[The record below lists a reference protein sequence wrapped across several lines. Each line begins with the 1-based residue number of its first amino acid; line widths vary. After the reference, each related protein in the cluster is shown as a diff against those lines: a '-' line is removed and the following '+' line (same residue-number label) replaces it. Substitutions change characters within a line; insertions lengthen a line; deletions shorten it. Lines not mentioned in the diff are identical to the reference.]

1 MVRPLS
7 IQACA
12 GIHTGV
18 TMSSGIPPQRIRLNL
33 SPCAVAAVGTVAA
46 NNKQSQQQPTRATLP
61 VTLLRQTSPTQRS
74 CAKQTSPTIVCWP
87 HDGVKLKS
95 RQSPDQRISPETK
108 ALLASPGSKECKSK
122 SLSLLGGLMRRTASL
137 DAIYLSTQWPRDLH
151 SYCGRPMVDRA
162 TQTTDD
168 WKEMGR
174 IKYVQKK
181 TTLASGDSLEMKY
194 IRQRLQR
201 TATQGGRT
209 SPRWSPVQGD
219 HQLGGLAQQSQ
230 QPQCISARPP
240 SPSTSPFAAPGN
252 PTGPISIPAHSG
264 PGRGSA
270 VPRMRSSVEGLNQ
283 EIERLVLKGI
293 SGTGTENE
301 AELERVMGP
310 TPEGHRAP
318 IAELFHST
326 CSVDT
331 QTPSGSEGL
340 SNSAALYGTS
350 RPDSPD
356 CDKSG
361 SPEPEAGS
369 GQVSKLGTSP
379 RINKFLAREPPDG
392 CEKVKII
399 DEGRKHTTVPMVGDA
414 SDSISKP
421 NSQFVLRPSQ
431 SSAFCPLVR
440 NPFQG
445 VQRAPPGTDP
455 FLLNERLQ

>member
-1 MVRPLS
+1 
-7 IQACA
+7 
-12 GIHTGV
+12 
-18 TMSSGIPPQRIRLNL
+18 MSSGIPPQRIRLNL

-46 NNKQSQQQPTRATLP
+46 AANNKQSQQPIRAA
-61 VTLLRQTSPTQRS
+61 LLRQTSPTQRS
-74 CAKQTSPTIVCWP
+74 CAQQASQSPTIVCWP

-108 ALLASPGSKECKSK
+108 ALSPGSKECKSK
-122 SLSLLGGLMRRTASL
+122 PLSLLGGLMRRTASL
-137 DAIYLSTQWPRDLH
+137 DAIYLSAQWPRDLH

-162 TQTTDD
+162 TQTSDD
-168 WKEMGR
+168 WKEVDR

-219 HQLGGLAQQSQ
+219 HQLGGLAQQQ
-230 QPQCISARPP
+230 QAHLA

-252 PTGPISIPAHSG
+252 PTGPISIPARSG

-270 VPRMRSSVEGLNQ
+270 LPRMRSSVEGLNQ

-293 SGTGTENE
+293 SGAGTENE

-340 SNSAALYGTS
+340 PNSASFCGTS

-361 SPEPEAGS
+361 SPEPDAGG
-369 GQVSKLGTSP
+369 GQLSKLGTSP

-399 DEGRKHTTVPMVGDA
+399 DEGRKHTTVPMAGDA

-431 SSAFCPLVR
+431 RSAFCPLVR
-440 NPFQG
+440 NPFP
-445 VQRAPPGTDP
+445 PPGTDP

>member
-1 MVRPLS
+1 VQVQVAEPAGWADAADGLTRRHIPL
-7 IQACA
+7 
-12 GIHTGV
+12 G
-18 TMSSGIPPQRIRLNL
+18 
-33 SPCAVAAVGTVAA
+33 AVATGSA
-46 NNKQSQQQPTRATLP
+46 Q
-61 VTLLRQTSPTQRS
+61 LLRTPHGGQGHADIGRLEGDGEDQ
-74 CAKQTSPTIVCWP
+74 VCPEENHPCLWRFP
-87 HDGVKLKS
+87 RNEGKLT
-95 RQSPDQRISPETK
+95 D
-108 ALLASPGSKECKSK
+108 
-122 SLSLLGGLMRRTASL
+122 
-137 DAIYLSTQWPRDLH
+137 
-151 SYCGRPMVDRA
+151 SY
-162 TQTTDD
+162 
-168 WKEMGR
+168 
-174 IKYVQKK
+174 
-181 TTLASGDSLEMKY
+181 Y

-219 HQLGGLAQQSQ
+219 HQLGGLAQQQSQ
-230 QPQCISARPP
+230 QPPQAYLA

-293 SGTGTENE
+293 SGAGTENE

-331 QTPSGSEGL
+331 QTPSGSEVLPNG
-340 SNSAALYGTS
+340 AALYGTS

-356 CDKSG
+356 CDKNG
-361 SPEPEAGS
+361 SPEPEASS
-369 GQVSKLGTSP
+369 GQLSKLGTSP

-399 DEGRKHTTVPMVGDA
+399 DEGRKHTTVPMAGDA

>member
-1 MVRPLS
+1 MRKCVPSADSLAYAF
-7 IQACA
+7 ACA
-12 GIHTGV
+12 
-18 TMSSGIPPQRIRLNL
+18 
-33 SPCAVAAVGTVAA
+33 
-46 NNKQSQQQPTRATLP
+46 
-61 VTLLRQTSPTQRS
+61 
-74 CAKQTSPTIVCWP
+74 
-87 HDGVKLKS
+87 
-95 RQSPDQRISPETK
+95 
-108 ALLASPGSKECKSK
+108 ECKSK
-122 SLSLLGGLMRRTASL
+122 PLSLLGGLMRRTASL
-137 DAIYLSTQWPRDLH
+137 DAIYLSAQWPRDLH

-162 TQTTDD
+162 TQVGAHQPRRFAFCVSSRGYPLSELFLGRQKGPLERQRGCKRSLALNSLQQTSDD
-168 WKEMGR
+168 WKEVDR

-181 TTLASGDSLEMKY
+181 TTLASGDSLEMKASLPACY

-219 HQLGGLAQQSQ
+219 HQLGGLAQQQ
-230 QPQCISARPP
+230 QAHLA

-252 PTGPISIPAHSG
+252 PTGPISIPARSG

-270 VPRMRSSVEGLNQ
+270 LPRMRSSVEGLNQ
-283 EIERLVLKGI
+283 ASGSKHEIERLVLKGI
-293 SGTGTENE
+293 SGAGTENE

-340 SNSAALYGTS
+340 PNSASFHGTS

-361 SPEPEAGS
+361 SPEPDAGG
-369 GQVSKLGTSP
+369 GQLSKLGTSP

-399 DEGRKHTTVPMVGDA
+399 DEGRKHTTVPMAGDA

-431 SSAFCPLVR
+431 RSAFCPLVR